1 MTRAIWFLIKLAI
14 VVAIAIYLVENP
26 GAVTID
32 WQGYVINTSFAMLLL
47 VTVAIIA
54 IVALAYRLYRGVR
67 GAPGAFGRRSRARKR
82 ERGYRALTRGMVA
95 VAAGDAAGARRYAR
109 EADTML
115 RDPPLTMLLS
125 AQAAQ
130 LNGDEKA
137 AERYFQTMLERP
149 ETAFLGVRGLL
160 TQAIRDGNQT
170 EALQLARRAKSLQP
184 QTPWVLTTLF
194 DLETRAAQWGRAE
207 QTLLDGM
214 KSGAFPAEAGRHHR
228 AALLLERS
236 YEAEL
241 EGHHDDALRHAQ
253 AAAKL
258 EPAFP
263 PAASRL
269 ARLLA
274 RTGKHRK
281 AGKVIEKAWS
291 TRPHPELADA
301 YRDISP
307 DSDPLAQVK
316 RFERLQSMVPNDLE
330 GHVALARAAMAA
342 KLWGEARNHLSKALA
357 ERPSDRV
364 YRMLAELAEA
374 EHGDI
379 AAARDWLAKA
389 ANAEPDPIWVC
400 KECGTLSKSWRSLC
414 GQCGAFD
421 SMEWKLPSVAI
432 QIAEPHRL
440 PPAKPSES
448 PASPQPATTTTVV
461 QQPEDTPAAAPPQ
474 GTQQGTT
481 AQQPQPAAG

>member
-1 MTRAIWFLIKLAI
+1 MSRAIWFLIKLAI
-14 VVAIAIYLVENP
+14 VVAIAIYFVEHP
-26 GAVTID
+26 GSVTID
-32 WQGYVINTSFAMLLL
+32 WMGYAINTSFAILL
-47 VTVAIIA
+47 VV
-54 IVALAYRLYRGVR
+54 IVALVGVAALGYRLWRGLR
-67 GAPGAFGRRSRARKR
+67 GAPGMMGRRSRARKR

-137 AERYFQTMLERP
+137 AEHYFQTMLERP

-207 QTLLDGM
+207 QTLLDGI

-236 YEAEL
+236 YESEL
-241 EGHHDDALRHAQ
+241 EGHHDDALRYAQ
-253 AAAKL
+253 SAAKL
-258 EPAFP
+258 EPSFP

-281 AGKVIEKAWS
+281 GAKVIEKAW
-291 TRPHPELADA
+291 TARPHPELADA
-301 YRDISP
+301 YRDISQ

-316 RFERLQSMVPNDLE
+316 RFERLQSLAPNNLD
-330 GHVALARAAMAA
+330 GHVALARAAMSA

-357 ERPSDRV
+357 ERPSDKI

-421 SMEWKLPSVAI
+421 SMDWKQPSVAV
-432 QIAEPHRL
+432 QIAEPNRL
-440 PPAKPSES
+440 PPAATPQPPAPPPPTTTVVSDVTPPGQGS
-448 PASPQPATTTTVV
+448 PAQGSTTSQPQPATS
-461 QQPEDTPAAAPPQ
+461 
-474 GTQQGTT
+474 
-481 AQQPQPAAG
+481 

>member
-14 VVAIAIYLVENP
+14 VVALAIYLVEHP

-32 WQGYVINTSFAMLLL
+32 WLGFVINTSFAMLLL
-47 VTVAIIA
+47 VVVVLVGIA
-54 IVALAYRLYRGVR
+54 ALAYRLWRGIR
-67 GAPGAFGRRSRARKR
+67 GAPGAFGRARSARKR

-95 VAAGDAAGARRYAR
+95 VAAGDAAGARRFAR

-137 AERYFQTMLERP
+137 AERYFHTMLDMP

-160 TQAIRDGNQT
+160 TQSIREGNQA

-207 QTLLDGM
+207 QTLQDAV
-214 KSGAFPAEAGRHHR
+214 KAGAVSADRGRHHR

-241 EGHHDDALRHAQ
+241 EGHHDAALSHAT

-274 RTGKHRK
+274 RTGKHK
-281 AGKVIEKAWS
+281 KGAKVIEKAWS
-291 TRPHPELADA
+291 TRPHPELAEA

-307 DSDPLAQVK
+307 DTDPLAQVK
-316 RFERLQSMVPNDLE
+316 RFERLQSLAPDSLD

-357 ERPSDRV
+357 QRPSDRV
-364 YRMLAELAEA
+364 YRLLAELAEA

-389 ANAEPDPIWVC
+389 GERRARSDLDLQGMRHAVQVVAQQLRPLRRLRQHGMEAPQHRRPDRRAEP
-400 KECGTLSKSWRSLC
+400 
-414 GQCGAFD
+414 
-421 SMEWKLPSVAI
+421 
-432 QIAEPHRL
+432 
-440 PPAKPSES
+440 
-448 PASPQPATTTTVV
+448 
-461 QQPEDTPAAAPPQ
+461 PAACPGAGGTARRSDNDGRTGSCRPNPPPPRPPPPNLHK
-474 GTQQGTT
+474 T
-481 AQQPQPAAG
+481 AQTQPAAS

>member
-14 VVAIAIYLVENP
+14 VIALAIYLVEHP

-32 WQGYVINTSFAMLLL
+32 WMGYVINTSFAMLLL
-47 VTVAIIA
+47 VLVVLVGIA
-54 IVALAYRLYRGVR
+54 ALAYRLWRGIR
-67 GAPGAFGRRSRARKR
+67 GAPGAFGRARSARKR

-95 VAAGDAAGARRYAR
+95 VAAGDAAGARRFAR

-130 LNGDEKA
+130 LSGDDKA

-149 ETAFLGVRGLL
+149 DTAFLGVRGLL

-170 EALQLARRAKSLQP
+170 QALQLARRAKSLQP

-207 QTLLDGM
+207 QTVQDAV
-214 KSGAFPAEAGRHHR
+214 KAGAIPSDTGRHHR

-241 EGHHDDALRHAQ
+241 EGHHDAALSHAT

-274 RTGKHRK
+274 RTGKHK
-281 AGKVIEKAWS
+281 KGAKVVERAWS
-291 TRPHPELADA
+291 TRPHPELAEA

-307 DSDPLAQVK
+307 DTDPLAQVK
-316 RFERLQSMVPNDLE
+316 RFERLQSLAPDSLD
-330 GHVALARAAMAA
+330 GHVALARAAMGA

-357 ERPSDRV
+357 QRPSDRI

-374 EHGDI
+374 EHGDV

-400 KECGTLSKSWRSLC
+400 KECGTLSKSWRSNC
-414 GQCGAFD
+414 GHCGAFD
-421 SMEWKLPSVAI
+421 SMEWKLPNIAV
-432 QIAEPHRL
+432 QIAEPTRL
-440 PPAKPSES
+440 PSAPPPPPPPPPVE
-448 PASPQPATTTTVV
+448 QPAAQTTTVEAEEVPVQAPKTPTTTT
-461 QQPEDTPAAAPPQ
+461 QA
-474 GTQQGTT
+474 
-481 AQQPQPAAG
+481 QPAAG

>member
-1 MTRAIWFLIKLAI
+1 
-14 VVAIAIYLVENP
+14 
-26 GAVTID
+26 
-32 WQGYVINTSFAMLLL
+32 
-47 VTVAIIA
+47 
-54 IVALAYRLYRGVR
+54 
-67 GAPGAFGRRSRARKR
+67 
-82 ERGYRALTRGMVA
+82 
-95 VAAGDAAGARRYAR
+95 
-109 EADTML
+109 ML

-130 LNGDEKA
+130 LNGDDKA
-137 AERYFQTMLERP
+137 AERYFHTMLDMP

-160 TQAIRDGNQT
+160 TQSIREGNQA

-207 QTLLDGM
+207 QTLQDAI
-214 KSGAFPAEAGRHHR
+214 KAGAVSADRGRHHR
-228 AALLLERS
+228 SALLLERS

-241 EGHHDDALRHAQ
+241 EGQHDAALSHATS
-253 AAAKL
+253 AAKL

-274 RTGKHRK
+274 RTGKHK
-281 AGKVIEKAWS
+281 KGAKVIEKAWS
-291 TRPHPELADA
+291 TRPHPELAEA

-307 DSDPLAQVK
+307 DTDPLAQVK
-316 RFERLQSMVPNDLE
+316 RFERLQSLAPDSID

-357 ERPSDRV
+357 QRPSDRV
-364 YRMLAELAEA
+364 YRLLAELAEA

-389 ANAEPDPIWVC
+389 ANAEPDPIWIC
-400 KECGTLSKSWRSLC
+400 KECGTLSKSWRSNC
-414 GQCGAFD
+414 GHCGAFD
-421 SMEWKLPSVAI
+421 SMEWKIPSIAV
-432 QIAEPHRL
+432 QIDEPNRL
-440 PPAKPSES
+440 PPA
-448 PASPQPATTTTVV
+448 PAPVEQPAAQTTTVEQEPPPQTSTTTAQAQPATS
-461 QQPEDTPAAAPPQ
+461 
-474 GTQQGTT
+474 
-481 AQQPQPAAG
+481 